1 MVFYITDALTII
13 ILLIVAKKYYDR
25 LSMRSG
31 DSIWNLGLRFFYVV
45 YRNLFDF
52 SSFVDSESEND
63 IVVRMSSVRINR
75 SDRVRR
81 VR

>member
-52 SSFVDSESEND
+52 SFF
-63 IVVRMSSVRINR
+63 
-75 SDRVRR
+75 RR
-81 VR
+81 F